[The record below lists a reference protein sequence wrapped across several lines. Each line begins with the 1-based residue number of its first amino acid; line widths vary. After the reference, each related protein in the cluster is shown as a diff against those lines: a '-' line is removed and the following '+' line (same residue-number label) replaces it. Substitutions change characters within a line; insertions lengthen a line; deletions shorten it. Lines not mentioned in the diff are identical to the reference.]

1 MSVPRRALG
10 FSGIDVSAIGLG
22 CMGMSAF
29 YSGRDDA
36 ESEATLRRA
45 VELGVDFFDTAD
57 IYGAGTNEELVG
69 RVLANVRD
77 DLVIATKFG
86 NRPDVPERPVD
97 GRPEYVRA
105 ACDASLQR
113 LHMTTIDLYYQ
124 HRVDPQVPIEETVGA
139 MTDLVTDGKV
149 RYLGLSE
156 AAPETV
162 RRAHAVHPIVA
173 LQTEYSLWTRDAEEA
188 ILPLCREL
196 GISFV
201 AYSPLGR
208 GFLTGRFRSSQDLPE
223 DDNRRK
229 HPRFADE
236 NIESNLRLVEAV
248 ETIAARK
255 NKTPA
260 QIALAWV
267 LTRGDDVIPIPGT
280 KRRPYLED
288 NVAALDVE
296 LTGEELGELDGAF
309 PPGAAAGTRYP
320 EPAMRFLDG

>member
-296 LTGEELGELDGAF
+296 LTEEELGELDGAF

>member
-1 MSVPRRALG
+1 MSAPRRALG
-10 FSGIDVSAIGLG
+10 SSGIDVSAIGLG

-280 KRRPYLED
+280 KRRSYLED
-288 NVAALDVE
+288 NVAALDVR
-296 LTGEELGELDGAF
+296 LTDEELGELDGAF

>member
-1 MSVPRRALG
+1 MNVPRRALG
-10 FSGIDVSAIGLG
+10 SSGIDVSAIGLG

-29 YSGRDDA
+29 YSGRNDA

-45 VELGVDFFDTAD
+45 VEIGVDFFDTAD
-57 IYGAGTNEELVG
+57 MYGAGTNEELVG
-69 RVLANVRD
+69 RVLADVRD

-86 NRPDVPERPVD
+86 NRPEVPERPVD

-139 MTDLVTDGKV
+139 MADLVVDGKV

-162 RRAHAVHPIVA
+162 RRAQSVHPIVA

-208 GFLTGRFRSSQDLPE
+208 GFLTGRFRSSEDLPE

-229 HPRFADE
+229 HPRFADG
-236 NIESNLRLVEAV
+236 NIEPNLRLVEAV
-248 ETIAARK
+248 ETVAARK

-280 KRRPYLED
+280 KRRSYLED
-288 NVAALDVE
+288 NVAALDVQ
-296 LTGEELGELDGAF
+296 LTEEELGELDGAF

>member
-105 ACDASLQR
+105 ACDASLHR

-139 MTDLVTDGKV
+139 MSDLVADGKV

-188 ILPLCREL
+188 VLPLCREL

-229 HPRFADE
+229 HPRFTDE

-280 KRRPYLED
+280 KRRPHLED
-288 NVAALDVE
+288 NIAALDVE
-296 LTGEELGELDGAF
+296 LTEEEVGELDGAF